1 VPSSS
6 NQTTRSFISIAAC
19 KDADGALADY
29 NRAIELEP
37 KQAFAYGNLA
47 FVYMSKGEY
56 DRALAEYTHAL
67 ELDPRFANA
76 YNGRAQLYNK
86 KGMLTEGLADAEQAL
101 SLDPKSPL
109 AHASAHILEALG
121 RRNEA
126 IGEYKKALAL
136 EPDLLSSIEGL
147 KSLAKTKP

>member
-1 VPSSS
+1 MPSSS
-6 NQTTRSFISIAAC
+6 NQTTRSFILIAAC

-56 DRALAEYTHAL
+56 DRALAKYTHAL
-67 ELDPRFANA
+67 ELDPRFAKA

-86 KGMLTEGLADAEQAL
+86 KGC
-101 SLDPKSPL
+101 
-109 AHASAHILEALG
+109 
-121 RRNEA
+121 
-126 IGEYKKALAL
+126 
-136 EPDLLSSIEGL
+136 
-147 KSLAKTKP
+147 

>member
-1 VPSSS
+1 
-6 NQTTRSFISIAAC
+6 
-19 KDADGALADY
+19 
-29 NRAIELEP
+29 
-37 KQAFAYGNLA
+37 
-47 FVYMSKGEY
+47 MSKGEY

-109 AHASAHILEALG
+109 AHARAPTFWKRWGGA
-121 RRNEA
+121 
-126 IGEYKKALAL
+126 
-136 EPDLLSSIEGL
+136 
-147 KSLAKTKP
+147 TKPSANTRRRLRSNLIC